1 MKRTK
6 NIFYGAKNS
15 FKDLKRQKK
24 EFAKHKI
31 KISSFR
37 SFRLKK
43 RLFLVGRH
51 AWLVVI
57 GDFRFGEI
65 YDYVEEGIEA
75 TGDYD
80 NGECGIIIRDID
92 YAKSGDW
99 KCEITRKNRPGSG
112 RIGSEATSSLFRVD
126 VFRTSR
132 LNDDSELL
140 LQVNS

>member
-1 MKRTK
+1 ML
-6 NIFYGAKNS
+6 IS
-15 FKDLKRQKK
+15 FK
-24 EFAKHKI
+24 KI
-31 KISSFR
+31 G
-37 SFRLKK
+37 
-43 RLFLVGRH
+43 FLVGRH
-51 AWLVVI
+51 ARVVII

-132 LNDDSELL
+132 LNDDRELL
-140 LQVNS
+140 LQVILRIMTLHIKIHFFLVLWIPDLQLRVQN

>member
-1 MKRTK
+1 MQRN
-6 NIFYGAKNS
+6 NIKSLVSLVS
-15 FKDLKRQKK
+15 FK
-24 EFAKHKI
+24 EI
-31 KISSFR
+31 G
-37 SFRLKK
+37 
-43 RLFLVGRH
+43 FLVGRH

-132 LNDDSELL
+132 LNDDRELL
-140 LQVNS
+140 LQVILRIMTLHIKIHIFGFMDSGFTT

>member
-1 MKRTK
+1 M
-6 NIFYGAKNS
+6 
-15 FKDLKRQKK
+15 
-24 EFAKHKI
+24 
-31 KISSFR
+31 
-37 SFRLKK
+37 
-43 RLFLVGRH
+43 
-51 AWLVVI
+51 VVI

-132 LNDDSELL
+132 LNDDRELL
-140 LQVNS
+140 LQVILRIMTLHIKIHFFWFYGFRIYNLESKTDLEIRILYQNY